1 MSEKPSYEELEQ
13 RIQELEQTEF
23 RLKKAE
29 QKLRDTKEKFQ
40 SLFSNIPGM
49 VYRGKSDWTT
59 SIISNSEM
67 LCGYSVDEFN
77 TQTVNW
83 IELIH
88 PDDKKLVIEEPIK
101 QQRKQKHTV
110 QEYRIFTKDGS
121 IRWVS
126 DHKTFVFKK
135 DGSFFGVDGIVFD
148 ITDRKKAEENHRKT
162 RDYLEGLINFANAPI
177 LVWDHEAKITRF
189 NHACERLTGYE
200 AQEIIGKNF
209 SLLFPETS
217 KAKSLINVLDTLKGQ
232 YWVSEEIPVLCKDGN
247 SRSVLWSSANMYST
261 DGTSHI
267 ATIAQ
272 GHDITDRKHLEKQLI
287 QAQKM
292 EALGSLAGGIAHD
305 FNNILSA
312 IIGYAELAKMKIEAD
327 SEIKDD
333 IKEVLLA
340 SDRAKNLVKQI
351 LAFSRQGK
359 DEQIPVQMGLIVDEA
374 LNLLKSSLPSIIDI
388 RKNIQSKSIILID
401 PTQLHQI
408 IMNLGTNAA
417 YAMMEKGG
425 VLEVTL
431 TDVSLDSDFVS
442 THQGIQPGAYLK
454 LSVSDTGHGMTNEIQ
469 SRIFEPFFSTKPVG
483 EGTGMGLS
491 VVYGII
497 KNCGGTITVY
507 SEPDK
512 GTTLNVYFPI
522 IESKE
527 DEKPVKDMIIYR
539 GSEHIL
545 IVDDEKSILD
555 STKKILE
562 MLGYVVDIRVS
573 CLEALELFKV
583 MPDKFDLVI
592 TDMTMP
598 QMTGDMLAQELT
610 KIRPDIPVI
619 LCTGFSEKIARGK
632 AELMGIKA
640 FLMKPLLTEKM
651 SRTIR
656 MVLDEAKVSTQK

>member
-1 MSEKPSYEELEQ
+1 MPKNATYKELEQ

-29 QKLRDTKEKFQ
+29 QELRDTEEKYQ

-49 VYRGKSDWTT
+49 VYRGKSDWST

-67 LCGYSVDEFN
+67 VCGYSVDEFN
-77 TQTVNW
+77 TKMVNW

-88 PDDKKLVIEEPIK
+88 PDDKKLVIEEAIK
-101 QQRKQKHTV
+101 QQRKQKHIV
-110 QEYRIFTKDGS
+110 QEYRIVTKDGS

-126 DHKTFVFKK
+126 DNKTFVFKE
-135 DGSFFGVDGIVFD
+135 DGSFFGVDGIVYD
-148 ITDRKKAEENHRKT
+148 ITERKKTEENHRKT

-189 NHACERLTGYE
+189 NHACERLTGYK

-217 KAKSLINVLDTLKGQ
+217 KVKSLINITDTLKGQ
-232 YWVSEEIPVLCKDGN
+232 YWVSEEVPVLCKDGN
-247 SRSVLWSSANMYST
+247 IRIVLWSSANVYSK
-261 DGTSHI
+261 DGTSQI

-272 GHDITDRKHLEKQLI
+272 GHDITERKHLEKQLV
-287 QAQKM
+287 QSQKM

-327 SEIKDD
+327 SEIKND
-333 IKEVLLA
+333 IKKVLLA

-359 DEQIPVQMGLIVDEA
+359 EEQIPVQMGLIVDEA
-374 LNLLKSSLPSIIDI
+374 LNLLKASLPSTIDI
-388 RKNIQSKSIILID
+388 RKDIQSKSIILSD

-408 IMNLGTNAA
+408 IMNLCTNAA
-417 YAMMEKGG
+417 HAMQKKGG

-442 THQGIQPGAYLK
+442 THQEIQPGAYLK
-454 LSVSDTGHGMTNEIQ
+454 LSVSDSGYGMTEEIQ
-469 SRIFEPFFSTKPVG
+469 GRIFDPFFSTKPVG
-483 EGTGMGLS
+483 EGTGLGLS

-512 GTTLNVYFPI
+512 GTTFNLYFPI
-522 IESKE
+522 IEIEE
-527 DEKPVKDMIIYR
+527 DEKPAKDMIIHR

-545 IVDDEKSILD
+545 IVDDEKPIVD
-555 STKKILE
+555 IAKKILE
-562 MLGYVVDIRVS
+562 MLGYVVDIRTS
-573 CLEALELFKV
+573 SLEALELFKE

-598 QMTGDMLAQELT
+598 QMTGDMLAQELI

-619 LCTGFSEKIARGK
+619 LCTGFSGKIAKEK
-632 AELMGIKA
+632 AKIMGIKA
-640 FLMKPLLTEKM
+640 FLMKPLLREEM

>member
-29 QKLRDTKEKFQ
+29 QELRDTEEKYQ
-40 SLFSNIPGM
+40 SLFPNIPGM
-49 VYRGKSDWTT
+49 VYQGKSDWST
-59 SIISNSEM
+59 SIVSNSEM

-77 TQTVNW
+77 TQMVNW

-88 PDDKKLVIEEPIK
+88 PDDKKLVIEEVIK
-101 QQRKQKHTV
+101 LQRKQKYII
-110 QEYRIFTKDGS
+110 QEYRIVTKDGS

-126 DHKTFVFKK
+126 DHKTFVFKE
-135 DGSFFGVDGIVFD
+135 DGSFFEVDGIVFD
-148 ITDRKKAEENHRKT
+148 ITDRKKDEENLRKT

-177 LVWDHEAKITRF
+177 IVWDPESRITRF
-189 NHACERLTGYE
+189 NHAFERLTGYE
-200 AQEIIGKNF
+200 AREILGKDL
-209 SLLFPETS
+209 SILFPEASRYETIS
-217 KAKSLINVLDTLKGQ
+217 NIRHTLSGQ
-232 YWVSEEIPVLCKDGN
+232 FWVSVEIPVLCKNGDI
-247 SRSVLWSSANMYST
+247 RIVLWSSANMYSK
-261 DGTSHI
+261 DGTSLM

-272 GHDITDRKHLEKQLI
+272 GQDITDRKHLEKQLV

-327 SEIKDD
+327 SEIKGD

-340 SDRAKNLVKQI
+340 SDRAKDLVKQI

-359 DEQIPVQMGLIVDEA
+359 DEQIPVQMGLIVNEA
-374 LNLLKSSLPSIIDI
+374 LNLLKASLPTTIDI
-388 RKNIQSKSIILID
+388 RKNIQSKSIILSD
-401 PTQLHQI
+401 PSQLHQI

-417 YAMMEKGG
+417 YAMREKGG
-425 VLEVTL
+425 VLEVSL

-442 THQGIQPGAYLK
+442 THHEIQPGDYLK
-454 LSVSDTGHGMTNEIQ
+454 LSVSDTGHGMTDEVQ
-469 SRIFEPFFSTKPVG
+469 RQIFDPFFSTKPVG

-497 KNCGGTITVY
+497 KNCGGAITVY
-507 SEPDK
+507 SEPEK
-512 GTTLNVYFPI
+512 GTTFNLYCPI
-522 IESKE
+522 IESEE
-527 DEKPVKDMIIYR
+527 DEEPVKDMIIHR

-545 IVDDEKSILD
+545 FVDDEKSILE

-562 MLGYVVDIRVS
+562 MLGYVVDIRIS
-573 CLEALELFKV
+573 SLEALELFKA
-583 MPDKFDLVI
+583 MPDQFDLVI

-598 QMTGDMLAQELT
+598 HMTGDILAQELI

-632 AELMGIKA
+632 AEVMGIKA
-640 FLMKPLLTEKM
+640 FLMKPLLKEEM
-651 SRTIR
+651 SRTVR
-656 MVLDEAKVSTQK
+656 MVLDEAKVST

>member
-1 MSEKPSYEELEQ
+1 MSEKPSYEELKQ

-29 QKLRDTKEKFQ
+29 EELRDTEEKYQ

-49 VYRGKSDWTT
+49 VYRGKSDWST

-77 TQTVNW
+77 TQMVNW
-83 IELIH
+83 IDLIH
-88 PDDKKLVIEEPIK
+88 PDDKKLVIEEAIK
-101 QQRKQKHTV
+101 LQRKQKYVV
-110 QEYRIFTKDGS
+110 QDYRIATKDGRM
-121 IRWVS
+121 RWVS

-135 DGSFFGVDGIVFD
+135 DGSFEGVDGIVYD
-148 ITDRKKAEENHRKT
+148 ITHRKQTEEDLRET
-162 RDYLEGLINFANAPI
+162 RDSLEGLLNFANAPI
-177 LVWDHEAKITRF
+177 IVWDSEAKVTRF
-189 NHACERLTGYE
+189 NHAFERLTGYE
-200 AQEIIGKNF
+200 SREVIGKDF
-209 SLLFPETS
+209 SMLFPEAS
-217 KAKSLINVLDTLKGQ
+217 KDKSISNIRNTLKGQ
-232 YWVSEEIPVLCKDGN
+232 HWASLEIPILPKDGN
-247 SRSVLWSSANMYST
+247 IRIVLWSSANMYSK
-261 DGTSHI
+261 DGASLI

-272 GHDITDRKHLEKQLI
+272 GHDITDSKNLEKQLV

-305 FNNILSA
+305 FNNILTA

-327 SEIKDD
+327 SEIQDD
-333 IKEVLLA
+333 IKEVLIA

-359 DEQIPVQMGLIVDEA
+359 EEQRPVQIGLIAYEV
-374 LNLLKSSLPSIIDI
+374 LKLLRSSLPTTIDI
-388 RKNIQSKSIILID
+388 RQNIQSKSITLCD

-408 IMNLGTNAA
+408 FMNLCTNAA
-417 YAMMEKGG
+417 HAMLEKGG

-431 TDVSLDSDFVS
+431 TNVRLDSNFVS
-442 THQGIQPGAYLK
+442 THPGIQPGDYLK
-454 LSVSDTGHGMTNEIQ
+454 LSVTDTGHGMTDEVQ
-469 SRIFEPFFSTKPVG
+469 RQIFDPFFSTKPVG

-512 GTTLNVYFPI
+512 GTTFNLYFPI
-522 IESKE
+522 IESQE
-527 DEKPVKDMIIYR
+527 EEEPVRDMIIYR

-545 IVDDEKSILD
+545 MVDDEKSILD

-562 MLGYVVDIRVS
+562 MLGYVVDIRIS
-573 CLEALELFKV
+573 CLEALELFKA

-598 QMTGDMLAQELT
+598 QMTGDMLAQELI

-619 LCTGFSEKIARGK
+619 LCTGFSEKIAKGK
-632 AELMGIKA
+632 AEIMGIKA
-640 FLMKPLLTEKM
+640 FLMKPLLKEEM

-656 MVLDEAKVSTQK
+656 MVLDEAKVST

>member
-29 QKLRDTKEKFQ
+29 QELRDTEEKYQ
-40 SLFSNIPGM
+40 SLFPNIPGM
-49 VYRGKSDWTT
+49 VYQGKSDWST
-59 SIISNSEM
+59 SIVSNSEM

-77 TQTVNW
+77 TQMVNW

-88 PDDKKLVIEEPIK
+88 PDDKKLVIEEVIK
-101 QQRKQKHTV
+101 LQRKQKYII
-110 QEYRIFTKDGS
+110 QEYRIVTKDGS

-126 DHKTFVFKK
+126 DHKTFVFKE
-135 DGSFFGVDGIVFD
+135 DGSFFEVDGIVFD
-148 ITDRKKAEENHRKT
+148 ITDRKKDEENLRKT

-177 LVWDHEAKITRF
+177 IVWDPESRITRF
-189 NHACERLTGYE
+189 NHAFERLTGYE
-200 AQEIIGKNF
+200 AREILGKDL
-209 SLLFPETS
+209 SMLFPEASRYETIS
-217 KAKSLINVLDTLKGQ
+217 NIRHTLSGQ
-232 YWVSEEIPVLCKDGN
+232 FWVSVEIPVLCKNGDI
-247 SRSVLWSSANMYST
+247 RIVLWSSANMYSK
-261 DGTSHI
+261 DGTSLM

-272 GHDITDRKHLEKQLI
+272 GQDITDRKHLEKQLV

-327 SEIKDD
+327 SEIKGD

-340 SDRAKNLVKQI
+340 SDRAKDLVKQI

-359 DEQIPVQMGLIVDEA
+359 DEQIPVQMGLIVNEA
-374 LNLLKSSLPSIIDI
+374 LNLLKSSLPTTIDI
-388 RKNIQSKSIILID
+388 RKNIQSKSIILSD
-401 PTQLHQI
+401 PSQLHQI

-417 YAMMEKGG
+417 YAMREKGG
-425 VLEVTL
+425 VLEVSL

-442 THQGIQPGAYLK
+442 THHEIQAGEYLK
-454 LSVSDTGHGMTNEIQ
+454 LSVSDTGHGMTDEVQ
-469 SRIFEPFFSTKPVG
+469 RQIFDPFFSTKPIG

-497 KNCGGTITVY
+497 KNCSGAITVY
-507 SEPDK
+507 SEPEK
-512 GTTLNVYFPI
+512 GTTFNLYCPI
-522 IESKE
+522 IESEE
-527 DEKPVKDMIIYR
+527 DEEPVKDMIIHR

-545 IVDDEKSILD
+545 FVDDEKTILE

-562 MLGYVVDIRVS
+562 MLGYVVDIRIS
-573 CLEALELFKV
+573 SLEALELFKA
-583 MPDKFDLVI
+583 MPDQFDLVI

-598 QMTGDMLAQELT
+598 HMTGDILAQELI

-632 AELMGIKA
+632 AEVMGIKA
-640 FLMKPLLTEKM
+640 FLMKPLLKEEM
-651 SRTIR
+651 SRTVR
-656 MVLDEAKVSTQK
+656 MVLDEAKVST